1 MDTITK
7 VLPEECVA
15 TIISLTSAKD
25 ACQLS
30 PVSPSLKA
38 IADSDAV
45 WANFL
50 PSDCEDIIDQSSTP
64 TLNLLSKKQIYAY
77 LCDYHVLFDNG
88 NMTLSLEKA
97 TGKKCIMVSAKGFKI
112 SSGDKPCYWY
122 WESTPKSRFYEVA
135 MLKYMWWLEILGSLE
150 AKFLSANTN
159 YGVYFI
165 FNFEN
170 HGSEFI
176 YLNQYFQP
184 RTYGDLVVCEG
195 NINGYRKRVCL
206 DPPGEEVHEREDGWM
221 EVEMG
226 EFFSEDHE
234 DNLVGFKLWDM
245 NSQLT
250 RFLVVEGVEFRPKN
264 M

>member
-64 TLNLLSKKQIYAY
+64 TLNLLSKKQIYAH

-97 TGKKCIMVSAKGFKI
+97 TGKKCIMV
-112 SSGDKPCYWY
+112 
-122 WESTPKSRFYEVA
+122 
-135 MLKYMWWLEILGSLE
+135 L
-150 AKFLSANTN
+150 LSITN
-159 YGVYFI
+159 I
-165 FNFEN
+165 
-170 HGSEFI
+170 I
-176 YLNQYFQP
+176 A
-184 RTYGDLVVCEG
+184 
-195 NINGYRKRVCL
+195 
-206 DPPGEEVHEREDGWM
+206 
-221 EVEMG
+221 
-226 EFFSEDHE
+226 
-234 DNLVGFKLWDM
+234 
-245 NSQLT
+245 
-250 RFLVVEGVEFRPKN
+250 
-264 M
+264 

>member
-15 TIISLTSAKD
+15 TIISLTSPKD

-30 PVSPSLKA
+30 LVSPSFKE

-64 TLNLLSKKQIYAY
+64 TLNLLSKKQIYAH

-88 NMTLSLEKA
+88 NMTLSLAKA
-97 TGKKCIMVSAKGFKI
+97 TGKKCIITDIVK
-112 SSGDKPCYWY
+112 
-122 WESTPKSRFYEVA
+122 
-135 MLKYMWWLEILGSLE
+135 
-150 AKFLSANTN
+150 
-159 YGVYFI
+159 
-165 FNFEN
+165 
-170 HGSEFI
+170 EFA
-176 YLNQYFQP
+176 Y
-184 RTYGDLVVCEG
+184 
-195 NINGYRKRVCL
+195 
-206 DPPGEEVHEREDGWM
+206 GWM

-226 EFFSEDHE
+226 EFFSGGHE
-234 DNLVGFKLWDM
+234 DNLVDIKLW
-245 NSQLT
+245 NISSQLT